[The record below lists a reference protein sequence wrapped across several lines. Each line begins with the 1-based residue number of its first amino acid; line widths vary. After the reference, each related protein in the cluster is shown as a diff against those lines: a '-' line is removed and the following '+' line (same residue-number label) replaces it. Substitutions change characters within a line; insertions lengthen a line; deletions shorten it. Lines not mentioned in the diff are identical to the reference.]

1 MRIVNSVTVVVY
13 LRQELPHCWSENK
26 ASVCAEP
33 KRWTLHVSIS
43 VATRTIHHLLLFLPS
58 VSFHTHLP
66 NAPFHDVQQVTLVQH
81 IHVQCFFCCSVRQ
94 PWAQNRVI
102 LWPRN
107 LPAVFLLLLC
117 QTTMGTKLCYSVA
130 KNPPAVFLLQLCRI
144 TMGTKSCYSMAK
156 KSSCSVSFAALSDNP
171 GHKIV
176 LFYGQDTHRGH
187 PLKGTQC
194 EEASRTIA
202 LGVE

>member
-1 MRIVNSVTVVVY
+1 MRIVNSVTVVEY

-33 KRWTLHVSIS
+33 KKWTLHVSIS

-94 PWAQNRVI
+94 PWAQNCVI
-102 LWPRN
+102 LWPRIH
-107 LPAVFLLLLC
+107 LQCFFC
-117 QTTMGTKLCYSVA
+117 CSVRQ
-130 KNPPAVFLLQLCRI
+130 PC
-144 TMGTKSCYSMAK
+144 TKSCYSMAK
-156 KSSCSVSFAALSDNP
+156 KSSCSFSFAALSDNHGHKIVLFCGQESACSVSFAALSDNH

>member
-1 MRIVNSVTVVVY
+1 MQTLAHSVFPDDLDIIIFYQYCKCNTWSKPLNTMMRIVNSVTVVVY

-107 LPAVFLLLLC
+107 LPAVFLLQLC
-117 QTTMGTKLCYSVA
+117 Q
-130 KNPPAVFLLQLCRI
+130 I
-144 TMGTKSCYSMAK
+144 TLGTKSCYSMAK
-156 KSSCSVSFAALSDNP
+156 TPTGDIP
-171 GHKIV
+171 
-176 LFYGQDTHRGH
+176 
-187 PLKGTQC
+187 
-194 EEASRTIA
+194 
-202 LGVE
+202 